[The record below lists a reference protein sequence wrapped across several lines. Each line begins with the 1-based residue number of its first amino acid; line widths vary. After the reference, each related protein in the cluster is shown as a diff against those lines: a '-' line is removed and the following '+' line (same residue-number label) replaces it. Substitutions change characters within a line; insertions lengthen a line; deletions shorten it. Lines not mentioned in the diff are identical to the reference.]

1 MKKLALNDKTE
12 RQETSWT
19 IEKERSSLK
28 IPEQRQYSRVEKN
41 MLKNRVSYC
50 VCEVKAEA
58 SFLTTLYLLDEDY
71 ILDGVLT
78 FELETMGVGGA

>member
-41 MLKNRVSYC
+41 MLKKYRKERNR
-50 VCEVKAEA
+50 
-58 SFLTTLYLLDEDY
+58 LL
-71 ILDGVLT
+71 GVL
-78 FELETMGVGGA
+78 LRV

>member
-41 MLKNRVSYC
+41 MLKNIGKNVNR
-50 VCEVKAEA
+50 
-58 SFLTTLYLLDEDY
+58 LL
-71 ILDGVLT
+71 GVL
-78 FELETMGVGGA
+78 LRV

>member
-41 MLKNRVSYC
+41 MLKKYRKKRNR
-50 VCEVKAEA
+50 
-58 SFLTTLYLLDEDY
+58 LL
-71 ILDGVLT
+71 GVL
-78 FELETMGVGGA
+78 LRV